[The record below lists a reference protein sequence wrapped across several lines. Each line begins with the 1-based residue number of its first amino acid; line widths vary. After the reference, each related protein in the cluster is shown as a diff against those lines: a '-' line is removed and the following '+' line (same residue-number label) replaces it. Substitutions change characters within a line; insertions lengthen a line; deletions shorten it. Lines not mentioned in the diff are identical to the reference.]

1 MKIPSQKAHHQTRKC
16 TETKL
21 CTPFCPT
28 DCKFQGEHNSLILS
42 LANLQESVKTS
53 LNDWK
58 ASVLGAQDKVNFN
71 QPLEDPD
78 PEFCYTLLHW
88 AAMLG
93 KVKAVEWL
101 LQQEFI
107 DVIGTPKDLVC
118 RQPIVANKLVLF
130 SVVRWLHEGV
140 KTRNIHD
147 ISTALVKIFD
157 VFLKRIPDVLLVQ
170 EGQNQDTV
178 LHLCARGEEGS
189 NAPFFSYL
197 RRILVKLHEYSE
209 DRKGVPL
216 TNILERK
223 NKAGDTFLHLLAKS
237 DNREEAAILI
247 DFASGKFFGE
257 EFLELQ
263 NAEEKTAD
271 EILNEVK
278 SDHEIFQPSSQEIDF
293 HLPCSSE
300 TTNGRPTACDP
311 VCGVDH
317 QECQSQ
323 SASQCN
329 AGVDPEAHSACGE
342 REEKREISYPEDCR
356 IILKTEGDLQSL
368 MENPTCSLRPWEE
381 IHTGKFPEP
390 VPDRMGYQLPPLRSM
405 DDKSGS
411 EILSSAQEY
420 DEGLAKNLAANGK
433 GSTSTQPVK
442 AQGCNED
449 NNRDSL
455 SRAQGAVRQLVREE
469 ELDLNEDKKKLEE
482 ARKVVNE
489 YDEQIQRLHKER
501 GKKEAEVQ
509 VLVKRVEAKEKRL
522 EDHKE
527 SLWKLGNN

>member
-1 MKIPSQKAHHQTRKC
+1 M
-16 TETKL
+16 
-21 CTPFCPT
+21 
-28 DCKFQGEHNSLILS
+28 ILS
-42 LANLQESVKTS
+42 LVSLQESVKTS

-58 ASVLGAQDKVNFN
+58 ASVLGAQDKFNFN

-78 PEFCYTLLHW
+78 AEFCYTLLHW

-107 DVIGTPKDLVC
+107 DVMGTLEHLVC
-118 RQPIVANKLVLF
+118 RQPNVANNTVLF

-147 ISTALVKIFD
+147 ISTVLVKIFD

-170 EGQNQDTV
+170 EGQSQDTV

-209 DRKGVPL
+209 DGKRVPL
-216 TNILERK
+216 TKILERK

-247 DFASGKFFGE
+247 DFASGKFFSE
-257 EFLELQ
+257 EFLELK
-263 NAEEKTAD
+263 NAEGKTAD
-271 EILNEVK
+271 EILNEFK
-278 SDHEIFQPSSQEIDF
+278 SDPDVFQSGSQEIDF
-293 HLPCSSE
+293 HPPCTSE
-300 TTNGRPTACDP
+300 TTNGRPTACGP
-311 VCGVDH
+311 ACGVDH

-329 AGVDPEAHSACGE
+329 AGVDPEAHSVCGE
-342 REEKREISYPEDCR
+342 KEEKREIPNPEDCR
-356 IILKTEGDLQSL
+356 ITLKTEGDVPSL

-390 VPDRMGYQLPPLRSM
+390 VPDRMGYQLPSLQSM
-405 DDKSGS
+405 DNESGS
-411 EILSSAQEY
+411 EILSSTQEH
-420 DEGLAKNLAANGK
+420 DEGLAKDLPVNGK
-433 GSTSTQPVK
+433 GSTSTQPIK

-449 NNRDSL
+449 DNRDSL
-455 SRAQGAVRQLVREE
+455 SRAQGAVRQLVNEE
-469 ELDLNEDKKKLEE
+469 ELELNEDKRKLEE
-482 ARKVVNE
+482 AKKAVNE
-489 YDEQIQRLHKER
+489 YDEQIQRLRKER
-501 GKKEAEVQ
+501 DKEEAEVQ
-509 VLVKRVEAKEKRL
+509 VLVKRVEVKEKRL
-522 EDHKE
+522 EDYKE
-527 SLWKLGNN
+527 SLLKLKNY